1 MFEAHITNQHLTLL
15 QPNPVADSI
24 NYLAFRFRF
33 TPDWD
38 GLDKWAHFEKDGA
51 VYDIPLTGDEIL
63 PEDGLNLTEGTWNLY
78 LHGDSFSDG
87 AVVRRITTDQKSFT
101 VTPTGTLEGQPFGEI
116 IPSVAEQILARLT
129 ELEKDSDFVTMSE
142 VRVETGKN
150 HYTKAETDIKLAE
163 KAPGTMRVYNE
174 YGTTDYTSEEIIE
187 HLQNG
192 GCTMLADV
200 DLGGFPYL
208 WSHAGTVFYGGIIPH
223 IDKYIYICF
232 AVSGNTATTVMFD
245 MAEYVKLSD
254 LEPVLKAFSDRF
266 DEHYTKAE
274 IDTMFGSYVNDIA
287 ELIGGEA
294 IADS

>member
-1 MFEAHITNQHLTLL
+1 MGRYHKKIKVEGSDEFELAVNIAGHGVPTESTEAEPGMLYMDTDSADGDLYKCIGKIT
-15 QPNPVADSI
+15 ADGKTT
-24 NYLAFRFRF
+24 Y
-33 TPDWD
+33 
-38 GLDKWAHFEKDGA
+38 
-51 VYDIPLTGDEIL
+51 
-63 PEDGLNLTEGTWNLY
+63 TWKKM
-78 LHGDSFSDG
+78 D
-87 AVVRRITTDQKSFT
+87 
-101 VTPTGTLEGQPFGEI
+101 
-116 IPSVAEQILARLT
+116 
-129 ELEKDSDFVTMSE
+129 
-142 VRVETGKN
+142 
-150 HYTKAETDIKLAE
+150 HY
-163 KAPGTMRVYNE
+163 TMRVYNE
-174 YGTTDYTSEEIIE
+174 YGTTDYTSEEIIK

-192 GCTMLADV
+192 GCTILDDV

-208 WSHAGTVFYGGIIPH
+208 WSYAGTVFYGGIIPH

-266 DEHYTKAE
+266 DDHYTKAE

>member
-1 MFEAHITNQHLTLL
+1 MGRYHKNIKVEGSDEFELAVNIAGHGAPTESTEAELGMLYMDIDS
-15 QPNPVADSI
+15 AD
-24 NYLAFRFRF
+24 
-33 TPDWD
+33 
-38 GLDKWAHFEKDGA
+38 
-51 VYDIPLTGDEIL
+51 GD
-63 PEDGLNLTEGTWNLY
+63 LY
-78 LHGDSFSDG
+78 
-87 AVVRRITTDQKSFT
+87 KC
-101 VTPTGTLEGQPFGEI
+101 
-116 IPSVAEQILARLT
+116 
-129 ELEKDSDFVTMSE
+129 
-142 VRVETGKN
+142 TGKIIADGKTTYTWKKMD
-150 HYTKAETDIKLAE
+150 HYTKAETDKKLAE

-192 GCTMLADV
+192 GCTILDDV

-208 WSHAGTVFYGGIIPH
+208 WSYAGTVFYGGIIPH

-266 DEHYTKAE
+266 DDHYTKAE
-274 IDTMFGSYVNDIA
+274 IDTMLGSYVNDIA